1 MDLGERGR
9 SLRNCASNPAGRPH
23 RLFDNPERFRLHDA
37 EEAREVESA
46 FDLGSPLES
55 GEGVA
60 VDHVGLVARHISDAP
75 PCGSRRKQKGLWD
88 AGFLKPTP
96 NRIWFVRVLHQAQQ
110 AGGFAHFIQDGFEPS
125 DRLFRSKSHI
135 NPLIFNKKQA
145 FWSRRHD
152 GGLVPTASLRSTP
165 FCAAILG

>member
-1 MDLGERGR
+1 MT
-9 SLRNCASNPAGRPH
+9 A
-23 RLFDNPERFRLHDA
+23 
-37 EEAREVESA
+37 
-46 FDLGSPLES
+46 
-55 GEGVA
+55 VA
-60 VDHVGLVARHISDAP
+60 VLGIAPPTRPVAPTISSTTPNGFGCMRLKKLARSKVRLISDRRSKAARGWQSITSALWRDTYQAP
-75 PCGSRRKQKGLWD
+75 RPAEVAESKRGFGN

-96 NRIWFVRVLHQAQQ
+96 NRIWLSGCCINRSKRGA
-110 AGGFAHFIQDGFEPS
+110 FAHHIQNGFEPS

-135 NPLIFNKKQA
+135 NPLIFHQKQA